1 MAFLLP
7 ILENLVRGTKSES
20 EEAEDLEV
28 KEIIELGLVHT
39 LIISPTR
46 ELAIQIY
53 DVLAEFQKKLEFFGV
68 CCYFGGKK
76 KMEMKQGDVSHIVV
90 ATPGRISD
98 ILQTGIDDRENK
110 FKNLRYLVLDE
121 ADRLLD
127 SNFQQ
132 SVKEI
137 VLKLP
142 KQRRTG
148 LFSATL
154 TSKKI
159 EDLIKVGLRNPAIIK
174 LSVINLSLISF
185 LEKRRKST

>member
-1 MAFLLP
+1 MVRAINKDP
-7 ILENLVRGTKSES
+7 EEEEN
-20 EEAEDLEV
+20 EV
-28 KEIIELGLVHT
+28 KEHLDLGFVHS

-53 DVLAEFQKKLEFFGV
+53 EVLEEFQKKLGFFGI
-68 CCYFGGKK
+68 CCYFGGKNK
-76 KMEMKQGDVSHIVV
+76 QEMKSGEVSHIIV
-90 ATPGRISD
+90 ATPGRIND
-98 ILQTGIDDRENK
+98 ILQTGIDEKTNK
-110 FKNLRYLVLDE
+110 FKNLKYLVMDE

-154 TSKKI
+154 TSKKSKI
-159 EDLIKVGLRNPAIIK
+159 
-174 LSVINLSLISF
+174 
-185 LEKRRKST
+185 